1 MALLSKLGSTISKEA
16 QSSRVR
22 DYSQDIIGVRGIVV
36 VQFVGSQGLE
46 QVLLVVAV
54 IKVQAT
60 VVQDQLLILA
70 RLVGES
76 IRDNA
81 TYLL

>member
-1 MALLSKLGSTISKEA
+1 MALLSKLGSTINRKA

-22 DYSQDIIGVRGIVV
+22 DYSQDIIGVRGMVV

-46 QVLLVVAV
+46 QVLPVVAV
-54 IKVQAT
+54 VRVQVT

-70 RLVGES
+70 RLVEES
-76 IRDNA
+76 IRD
-81 TYLL
+81 

>member
-1 MALLSKLGSTISKEA
+1 M
-16 QSSRVR
+16 
-22 DYSQDIIGVRGIVV
+22 VV
-36 VQFVGSQGLE
+36 VQFVGSQGLK

-54 IKVQAT
+54 VKVQAT

-70 RLVGES
+70 RLVEES
-76 IRDNA
+76 IKENA